1 MAMNAAN
8 QSRDFM
14 LHQRPFD
21 TAWPKVLQEMRKS
34 LSLDHATVTGKLG
47 ENRHMR
53 GWRLHEKH
61 DELAA
66 AVSDYLVRGGQ
77 CPLTADNADFDP
89 ESDTD
94 SKREGSAA

>member
-1 MAMNAAN
+1 
-8 QSRDFM
+8 
-14 LHQRPFD
+14 
-21 TAWPKVLQEMRKS
+21 
-34 LSLDHATVTGKLG
+34 
-47 ENRHMR
+47 MR
-53 GWRLHEKH
+53 GWRLHEKD

>member
-1 MAMNAAN
+1 
-8 QSRDFM
+8 
-14 LHQRPFD
+14 
-21 TAWPKVLQEMRKS
+21 MRKS

-53 GWRLHEKH
+53 GWRLHEKD

-89 ESDTD
+89 ESDID